1 MSLGKPSLNI
11 AVMGAGAWGTALAT
25 HFSARHD
32 VTLWTRQP
40 AHAESIRQQRQNA
53 RYLPGIPLPPQL
65 HIEHNQAAAIAN
77 ADLLLIA
84 VPTGSLRSLLSSL
97 ATLGWNK
104 PLIWVCKG
112 FEPGTGKLPHQIIE
126 DTLPGVPCGALS
138 GPSFALEVAKG
149 LPTALTLASSDS
161 TLTGTIAS
169 LLHGGNLR
177 VYTSADVIGV
187 ELGGAIKNVI
197 AIAAGISDGLGFGF
211 NARAALITRSAAEIT
226 RLGMTMGGHLETFM
240 GLTGMGDLILTCTGE
255 LSRNRQVGL
264 RLARGETLNAILT
277 TLGHVAEGVSSARE
291 VVRLADEHGVDMPIC
306 RAVHSILYE
315 ALAPRQAVEALLHR
329 DQKAED
335 PRIQ

>member
-1 MSLGKPSLNI
+1 MHITIL
-11 AVMGAGAWGTALAT
+11 GAGAWGTALAR
-25 HFSARHD
+25 HFSARHE
-32 VTLWTRQP
+32 VILWTRNIDN
-40 AHAESIRQQRQNA
+40 AEAMRQLRQNA
-53 RYLPGIPLPPQL
+53 RYLPGIPLPSKL
-65 HIEHNQAAAIAN
+65 GISHDLGSAITN

-84 VPTGSLRSLLSSL
+84 VPTGGLRSLLSNL
-97 ATLGWNK
+97 ATLAWSK

-112 FEPGTGKLPHQIIE
+112 FEEGSGKLPHQIIE
-126 DTLPGVPCGALS
+126 EVLPGIPCGALS

-149 LPTALTLASSDS
+149 LPTALTLASHDS
-161 TLTGTIAS
+161 LLTGKIAS
-169 LLHGGNLR
+169 SLHGDNLR
-177 VYTSADVIGV
+177 IYTSTDVIGV

-264 RLARGETLNAILT
+264 RLARGEPLNAILAT
-277 TLGHVAEGVSSARE
+277 IGHVAEGVTSARE
-291 VVRLADEHGVDMPIC
+291 VVRLAREHDVDMPIS
-306 RAVHSILYE
+306 RAVYSILYE
-315 ALAPRQAVEALLHR
+315 NLAPRQAVEGLLHR